1 MKKYISF
8 IINFICLLI
17 CAAAIIFVGWNQ
29 EEHERRQKT
38 IDSLNM
44 VVSLRNSEN
53 SDITK
58 TLSEINEN
66 LKYIKEQEGIT
77 NVNLDEAGDNSSV
90 NDINAIY
97 QRLLDNKQKIATLQR
112 RLNKE
117 LGKNKQYDELIAQ
130 LQATTESKMAEIEA
144 LTQDNR
150 KKDVK
155 ITTLE
160 KAINNLSQ
168 SIDSLTTVNTDILTN
183 LDNTVAKLN
192 TRYYIVSDKGDLKDK
207 GLIETGLFKGKKA
220 KLDDKSLS
228 RYFKKIDL
236 RNVNSI
242 PLNGKKATLL
252 TSHPSSS
259 YTIDEDYTQLTIT
272 NKDDFWSQ
280 SNCLVVCTK

>member
-1 MKKYISF
+1 MKNV
-8 IINFICLLI
+8 III
-17 CAAAIIFVGWNQ
+17 CAAALTLASCNK
-29 EEHERRQKT
+29 EELERRQKT

-44 VVSLRNSEN
+44 IVALRNSEN
-53 SDITK
+53 SDISK
-58 TLSEINEN
+58 TLSEINDN

-77 NVNLDEAGDNSSV
+77 NVNIDEGSSNASV

-97 QRLLDNKQKIATLQR
+97 QRLLDNKKKIASLQR
-112 RLNKE
+112 RLNSE

-144 LTQDNR
+144 LTKDN
-150 KKDVK
+150 KQKDVK

-160 KAINNLSQ
+160 KAINNLSE
-168 SIDSLTTVNTDILTN
+168 SIDSLTTVNKNILQN

-192 TRYYIVSDKGDLKDK
+192 TRYYIVASKGDLKDK

-220 KLDDKSLS
+220 KLDDNSLN

-236 RNVNSI
+236 RNVGSI
-242 PLNGKKATLL
+242 PLSGKKVTIL
-252 TSHPSSS
+252 TNHPTSS
-259 YTIDEDYTQLTIT
+259 YTIDEDYNQLTIT
-272 NKDDFWSQ
+272 NKEEFWSQ